1 MNHRLVPFTKHLL
14 DFMFYI
20 GILMTLSLPAAFR
33 WAGRYV
39 ESFRVHYIPQ
49 TILYMLSGILCLLI
63 IWELRRMFQ
72 TVLADDAFVDANTRS
87 LRQMGKYS
95 FLVALLSLIRLFF
108 WLTPATLV
116 IIIVFSIAGLFSLV
130 LSQVFEKAVQYKL
143 ENDLTI

>member
-1 MNHRLVPFTKHLL
+1 MNHRLVPFTKRLL
-14 DFMFYI
+14 DLMFYI

-33 WAGRYV
+33 WVGRYV

-72 TVLADDAFVDANTRS
+72 TVLAGDAFVDANTRS

-108 WLTPATLV
+108 WLTPATVV